1 MKTFKNFFEAGQ
13 SGDIDI
19 FAKPPRGRPQSLG
32 QTNADGQQAI
42 SGYINRFN
50 QGADAL
56 IDELITSSGF
66 DTNDY
71 HALFRHVINNDK
83 YAVNWQGFKDHVEHR
98 FEKHNLANWF
108 NQEAGEFNM
117 LQEFLPIIREF
128 VTANEEEFF
137 REVFKIS
144 TKMSGTAVGDG
155 EFIMGIIGNGI
166 KGKKGDVD
174 VIHTGGTSSLTLE
187 VGTQNKIVGQ
197 SSRAKGVQGLTRK
210 IWQYFLLPIATNV
223 DPEYDPT
230 KGRSRVQKGKI
241 NVWRD
246 DQHRRDEIIPLLD
259 TFNNISTQQATW
271 VYEQIVDLGL
281 DPDEIEPEKMLPET
295 NNPQSTLNRILGG
308 LVLYDYITDHNDD
321 IIVSI
326 NFSSS
331 EDLGFKGPGLAQGH
345 DQFATRYLNV
355 KQLGLENTITYMA
368 GNGWYDFS
376 HSNSGTR
383 FTIGKIHGAAHESFK
398 TFYNK

>member
-19 FAKPPRGRPQSLG
+19 LAKPPRGRPQSLG

-42 SGYINRFN
+42 TGYINRFN

-56 IDELITSSGF
+56 IDTLITSSGF

-117 LQEFLPIIREF
+117 LNEFLPIIREF

-137 REVFKIS
+137 REIFKIS

-174 VIHTGGTSSLTLE
+174 VIYTGGTPGLTLE
-187 VGTQNKIVGQ
+187 VGTQKKIVGQ

-210 IWQYFLLPIATNV
+210 IWQYFLFPLAENV

-230 KGRSRVQKGKI
+230 GKARVQKGKI
-241 NVWRD
+241 NVWED
-246 DQHRRDEIIPLLD
+246 DEARRQVIIPLLD
-259 TFNNISTQQATW
+259 KFGAIDTAQATW
-271 VYEQIVDLGL
+271 VYEKIVKDGL
-281 DPDEIEPEKMLPET
+281 ESDEIDPSKMLPVL
-295 NNPQSTLNRILGG
+295 NNPQSTVNRILGG
-308 LVLYDYITDHNDD
+308 LVLYDYITEHDDD

-326 NFSSS
+326 NFSSDEKVSKALTALGHS
-331 EDLGFKGPGLAQGH
+331 EFD
-345 DQFATRYLNV
+345 TRYLNV
-355 KQLGLENTITYMA
+355 KQLGLENTITYVA
-368 GNGWYDFS
+368 KNGWYDFD

-383 FTIGKIHGAAHESFK
+383 FTLGQKQGTSYESFK
-398 TFYNK
+398 AFYNK

>member
-83 YAVNWQGFKDHVEHR
+83 YAVNWEGFKAHVEHR
-98 FEKHNLANWF
+98 FNKHDLGDWF
-108 NQEAGEFNM
+108 NQEAGDFNM
-117 LQEFLPIIREF
+117 LQAFLPIIREF

-144 TKMSGTAVGDG
+144 NKMSGTAVGDG

-174 VIHTGGTSSLTLE
+174 VIYTGGGSGLTLE
-187 VGTQNKIVGQ
+187 VGTQKKIVGQ
-197 SSRAKGVQGLTRK
+197 SSRSKGVQGLTRK
-210 IWQYFLLPIATNV
+210 IWQYFLLPLADNV
-223 DPEYDPT
+223 DPEYAPT
-230 KGRSRVQKGKI
+230 GRDRVKGGQL
-241 NVWRD
+241 NVWAD
-246 DQHRRDEIIPLLD
+246 DEQRRQAIIPLLD
-259 TFNNISTQQATW
+259 QFGAINTKQATW
-271 VYEQIVDLGL
+271 VYEKIVADGL
-281 DPDEIEPEKMLPET
+281 ESDEIDPSKMLPVL
-295 NNPQSTLNRILGG
+295 NNPQSTVNRILGG
-308 LVLYDYITDHNDD
+308 LVLYDYITEHNDD

-326 NFSSS
+326 NFSSDAKLSKILKAAGHS
-331 EDLGFKGPGLAQGH
+331 EFD
-345 DQFATRYLNV
+345 TRYLNV
-355 KQLGLENTITYMA
+355 KQLGLENTITYVA
-368 GNGWYDFS
+368 KNGWYDFD
-376 HSNSGTR
+376 HSNGGTR
-383 FTIGKIHGAAHESFK
+383 FTLGQKQGTSYESFK
-398 TFYNK
+398 AFHNK